1 MGMELIFVAKKD
13 YDKYYLNDGEYY
25 NENTMLAY
33 GRKSWG
39 LFRYFRNITEAYND
53 EYVRVIDK
61 KAFKSFIKNYL
72 PKYIP
77 MKIALKFVY
86 WYEFS
91 PVEPDC
97 DSWVSNLY
105 IMALAYFNKLVNN
118 DVESDRDISAIINL
132 LENCWKIRRVLKNDV
147 VIMECSY

>member
-1 MGMELIFVAKKD
+1 MGMDLIFVAKKD
-13 YDKYYLNDGEYY
+13 YNKYD
-25 NENTMLAY
+25 ENTILAR

-39 LFRYFRNITEAYND
+39 LFRYFRNITEEYND

-61 KAFKSFIKNYL
+61 KAFESFVKNYL

-77 MKIALKFVY
+77 MKIALRLVN
-86 WYEFS
+86 WYEFQ

-105 IMALAYFNKLVNN
+105 IMALDYFDKLVNN

-132 LENCWKIRRVLKNDV
+132 LENRRKIRRVLKNDV

>member
-1 MGMELIFVAKKD
+1 MGMDLIFMAKKD
-13 YDKYYLNDGEYY
+13 YDKYD
-25 NENTMLAY
+25 ENAILAR

-39 LFRYFRNITEAYND
+39 LFRYFRNITEEYND

-61 KAFKSFIKNYL
+61 KAFESFVKNYL

-77 MKIALKFVY
+77 MKIALKLVN
-86 WYEFS
+86 WYEFQ

-105 IMALAYFNKLVNN
+105 IMALAYFDKLVNN
-118 DVESDRDISAIINL
+118 DVETDRDISAIIDL
-132 LENCWKIRRVLKNDV
+132 LENRRKIRKVLKNDV
-147 VIMECSY
+147 IIMECSY

>member
-1 MGMELIFVAKKD
+1 MSMDLIFVAKKD
-13 YDKYYLNDGEYY
+13 YNKYD
-25 NENTMLAY
+25 ENTILAR

-39 LFRYFRNITEAYND
+39 LFRYFRNITEEYND

-61 KAFKSFIKNYL
+61 KAFESFIKNYL

-77 MKIALKFVY
+77 MKIALRFVN
-86 WYEFS
+86 WYEFQ

-105 IMALAYFNKLVNN
+105 IRALAYFDTLVTN

-132 LENCWKIRRVLKNDV
+132 LENRRKIRRVLKNDV

>member
-25 NENTMLAY
+25 NENTILAY

-39 LFRYFRNITEAYND
+39 LFRYFRNITKAYND

-61 KAFKSFIKNYL
+61 KAFELFVKNYL

-77 MKIALKFVY
+77 MKIALKFVN

-105 IMALAYFNKLVNN
+105 IMALAYFDKLVNN

-132 LENCWKIRRVLKNDV
+132 LENRRKIRRVLKNDV

>member
-1 MGMELIFVAKKD
+1 MGMDLIFVAKKD
-13 YDKYYLNDGEYY
+13 YGKYD
-25 NENTMLAY
+25 ENAIRA
-33 GRKSWG
+33 GGGKSWG
-39 LFRYFRNITEAYND
+39 LFRYFRNITEEYND

-61 KAFKSFIKNYL
+61 KAFESFVKNYL

-77 MKIALKFVY
+77 MKIALRFVN
-86 WYEFS
+86 WYEFQ

-105 IMALAYFNKLVNN
+105 IRALAYFDKLVTN

-132 LENCWKIRRVLKNDV
+132 LENRRKIRRVLKNDV

>member
-1 MGMELIFVAKKD
+1 MGMDLIFVAKKD
-13 YDKYYLNDGEYY
+13 YGKYD
-25 NENTMLAY
+25 ENAILAR

-39 LFRYFRNITEAYND
+39 LFRYFRNITEEYND

-61 KAFKSFIKNYL
+61 KAFESFVKNYL

-77 MKIALKFVY
+77 MKIALKLVN

-105 IMALAYFNKLVNN
+105 ISALAYFDKITNN
-118 DVESDRDISAIINL
+118 DAESAIDVSAIIEL
-132 LENCWKIRRVLKNDV
+132 FENRWKIHRVLKNDV

>member
-1 MGMELIFVAKKD
+1 MSMDLIFIAKKD
-13 YDKYYLNDGEYY
+13 YGKYD
-25 NENTMLAY
+25 ENAILAR

-39 LFRYFRNITEAYND
+39 LFRYFRNITEEYND

-61 KAFKSFIKNYL
+61 KAFESFVKNYL

-77 MKIALKFVY
+77 MKIALRFVN
-86 WYEFS
+86 WYEFQ

-97 DSWVSNLY
+97 DSLVSNLY
-105 IMALAYFNKLVNN
+105 IMALDYFDKLVTN

-132 LENCWKIRRVLKNDV
+132 LENRRKIRRVLKNDV

>member
-1 MGMELIFVAKKD
+1 MSMDLIFIAKKD

-33 GRKSWG
+33 GRKSRG
-39 LFRYFRNITEAYND
+39 LFRYFRNITEEYND

-61 KAFKSFIKNYL
+61 KAFESFVKNYL

-77 MKIALKFVY
+77 MKIALRFVN
-86 WYEFS
+86 WYEFQ

-105 IMALAYFNKLVNN
+105 IMALDYFDKLVTN

-132 LENCWKIRRVLKNDV
+132 LENRRKIRRVLKNDV

>member
-33 GRKSWG
+33 GHKSWG
-39 LFRYFRNITEAYND
+39 LFRYFRNITEEYND

-61 KAFKSFIKNYL
+61 KAFESFVKNYL

-77 MKIALKFVY
+77 MKIALKFVN

-105 IMALAYFNKLVNN
+105 IMALAYFDKLVNN
-118 DVESDRDISAIINL
+118 DVETDRDISAIINL
-132 LENCWKIRRVLKNDV
+132 LENRRRIRRVLNNDV

>member
-1 MGMELIFVAKKD
+1 MGMDLIFVAKKD
-13 YDKYYLNDGEYY
+13 YGKYD
-25 NENTMLAY
+25 ENAILAR

-39 LFRYFRNITEAYND
+39 LFRYFRNITKEYND

-61 KAFKSFIKNYL
+61 KAFESFVKNYL

-77 MKIALKFVY
+77 MKIALRFVN
-86 WYEFS
+86 WYEFQ

-105 IMALAYFNKLVNN
+105 IRALDYFDKLVTN

-132 LENCWKIRRVLKNDV
+132 LENRRKIRRVLKNDV

>member
-1 MGMELIFVAKKD
+1 MSMDLIFMAKKD
-13 YDKYYLNDGEYY
+13 YDKYD
-25 NENTMLAY
+25 ENAILAH

-39 LFRYFRNITEAYND
+39 LFRYFRNITEEYND

-61 KAFKSFIKNYL
+61 KAFESFVKNYL

-77 MKIALKFVY
+77 MKIALKLVN
-86 WYEFS
+86 WYEFQ

-97 DSWVSNLY
+97 DSLVSNLY
-105 IMALAYFNKLVNN
+105 IMALAYFDKLVNN
-118 DVESDRDISAIINL
+118 DVETDRDISAIIEL
-132 LENCWKIRRVLKNDV
+132 LENRWKIRRVLKNDV